1 MSGLGEYHRHSR
13 GRPDQYSLQVPN
25 TSADT
30 AILFPGQGSQTST
43 MAAVAA
49 AQLPELVEQ
58 AASELGADPFESIGE
73 GTHFAQPALFI
84 AGLAHWKAAG
94 EPEAGFWAGHS
105 LGELP
110 ALVAAGAL
118 DASAGLRLAVVRG
131 RLMEEASAVSPGG
144 MVASLGG
151 SDEVVRKVAAEFDL
165 TLANDNAPGQVIL
178 SGDAEKV
185 GEARKALRAEGA
197 KAIRLPVA
205 GAFHSP
211 LMEPAIPGYEEI
223 LAATEFAPA
232 PGAWSSITAAP
243 FDDVRADL
251 LAALTEPVRWRET
264 LAAMR
269 AAGATAFL
277 EAGPGDILTGL
288 SRRTLGEE
296 VESRSLAD
304 EIEIPELDPAP
315 EAAGA

>member
-1 MSGLGEYHRHSR
+1 
-13 GRPDQYSLQVPN
+13 
-25 TSADT
+25 
-30 AILFPGQGSQTST
+30 

-58 AASELGADPFESIGE
+58 ATEELGADPFEGISA

-94 EPEAGFWAGHS
+94 EPEAGFYAGHS

-110 ALVAAGAL
+110 ALVAVGAL
-118 DASAGLRLAVVRG
+118 EAGAGLRLAVVRG
-131 RLMEEASAVSPGG
+131 RLMEEASAVRPGG
-144 MVASLGG
+144 MVAALGG
-151 SDEVVRKVAAEFDL
+151 TDELVRKVAGEYEL
-165 TLANDNAPGQVIL
+165 TLANDNAPGQMVL
-178 SGDAEKV
+178 SGDSEKV

-211 LMEPAIPGYEEI
+211 LMEPAVPGYREI
-223 LAATEFAPA
+223 LAATEFGPTA
-232 PGAWSSITAAP
+232 GAYSCITAAP

-251 LAALTEPVRWRET
+251 LAALTRPVRWRDT

-269 AAGATAFL
+269 AAGATAFV
-277 EAGPGDILTGL
+277 ETGPGDILTGL

-296 VESRSLAD
+296 VESRT
-304 EIEIPELDPAP
+304 LDAEV

>member
-1 MSGLGEYHRHSR
+1 
-13 GRPDQYSLQVPN
+13 VPN
-25 TSADT
+25 FSADT
-30 AILFPGQGSQTST
+30 ALLFPGQGSQTST
-43 MAAVAA
+43 MAAVAV
-49 AQLPELVEQ
+49 AQLPELVDQ
-58 AASELGADPFESIGE
+58 AAGELGGDPFEGISA

-94 EPEAGFWAGHS
+94 EPGARFYAGHS

-118 DASAGLRLAVVRG
+118 EAGAGLRLAVVRG
-131 RLMEEASAVSPGG
+131 RLMEEASAVRPGG
-144 MVASLGG
+144 MVAALGG

-165 TLANDNAPGQVIL
+165 TLANDNAPGQMVL
-178 SGDAEKV
+178 SGDSEKV

-211 LMEPAIPGYEEI
+211 LMEPAVPGYEEI
-223 LAATEFAPA
+223 LAATEFAPVD
-232 PGAWSSITAAP
+232 GAYSCITAAP

-251 LAALTEPVRWRET
+251 LGALTRPVRWRDT

-269 AAGATAFL
+269 AAGAAAFV
-277 EAGPGDILTGL
+277 ETGPGDILTGL
-288 SRRTLGEE
+288 SRRTLGED
-296 VESRSLAD
+296 VESRSLTE
-304 EIEIPELDPAP
+304 EIEAAAAQTAAPAAAPEPAE

>member
-1 MSGLGEYHRHSR
+1 
-13 GRPDQYSLQVPN
+13 
-25 TSADT
+25 
-30 AILFPGQGSQTST
+30 
-43 MAAVAA
+43 MAAVSAEQRPDLVARAA
-49 AQLPELVEQ
+49 E
-58 AASELGADPFESIGE
+58 ELGADPFEQIGE

-94 EPEAGFWAGHS
+94 EPQAAFYAGHS

-118 DASAGLRLAVVRG
+118 DAAAGLRLAVVRG
-131 RLMEEASAVSPGG
+131 RLMEEASAVRPGG
-144 MVASLGG
+144 MVAALGG
-151 SDEVVRKVAAEFDL
+151 SDEVVQKVADEFGL
-165 TLANDNAPGQVIL
+165 TLANDNAPGQMVL
-178 SGDAEKV
+178 SGDSEKV

-211 LMEPAIPGYEEI
+211 LMEPAVPGYRDA
-223 LAATEFAPA
+223 LAATEFGPA
-232 PGAWSSITAAP
+232 AGTFSCIAAAP

-251 LAALTEPVRWRET
+251 LSALTEPVRWRDT
-264 LAAMR
+264 LCAMR
-269 AAGATAFL
+269 AAGAAAFV
-277 EAGPGDILTGL
+277 ETGPGDILTGL

-304 EIEIPELDPAP
+304 EIELPVPA
-315 EAAGA
+315 EETASA

>member
-1 MSGLGEYHRHSR
+1 MSGLGAYRRHRL
-13 GRPDQYSLQVPN
+13 GQADQYSLQVPN
-25 TSADT
+25 ISAET
-30 AILFPGQGSQTST
+30 ALLFPGQGSQTST
-43 MAAVAA
+43 MAATAT
-49 AQLPELVEQ
+49 AQLPELIGQ
-58 AASELGADPFESIGE
+58 AAGELGVDPFEEIAA

-94 EPEAGFWAGHS
+94 EPEAEFYAGHS

-118 DASAGLRLAVVRG
+118 EASAGLRLAVVRG
-131 RLMEEASAVSPGG
+131 RLMEEASAVRPGG
-144 MVASLGG
+144 MVAALGG
-151 SDEVVRKVAAEFDL
+151 ADEVVRKVAGDFDL
-165 TLANDNAPGQVIL
+165 TLANDNAPGQMVL

-211 LMEPAIPGYEEI
+211 LMEPAVPGYKEI
-223 LAATEFAPA
+223 LDATEFIPA
-232 PGAWSSITAAP
+232 PGAFSCITAAP

-251 LAALTEPVRWRET
+251 LSALTEPVRWRDT
-264 LAAMR
+264 LVAMYD
-269 AAGATAFL
+269 AGARAFV
-277 EAGPGDILTGL
+277 ETGPGDILTGL

-296 VESRSLAD
+296 LESRT
-304 EIEIPELDPAP
+304 LDAAK

>member
-1 MSGLGEYHRHSR
+1 
-13 GRPDQYSLQVPN
+13 VPN

-58 AASELGADPFESIGE
+58 AAGELGADPFEQIAE

-94 EPEAGFWAGHS
+94 EPEGAYWAGHS

-118 DASAGLRLAVVRG
+118 EAGAGLRLAVVRG
-131 RLMEEASAVSPGG
+131 RLMEEASAVRPGG
-144 MVASLGG
+144 MVAALGG
-151 SDEVVRKVAAEFDL
+151 SDEVVRKVADEFEL
-165 TLANDNAPGQVIL
+165 TLANDNAPGQMVL

-211 LMEPAIPGYEEI
+211 LMEPAIPGYKEI
-223 LAATEFAPA
+223 LEATEFDPVD
-232 PGAWSSITAAP
+232 GVFSCITAAP

-251 LAALTEPVRWRET
+251 LGALTRSVRWRDT

-277 EAGPGDILTGL
+277 ETGPGDILTGL

-296 VESRSLAD
+296 VESRT
-304 EIEIPELDPAP
+304 LDT
-315 EAAGA
+315 EKETAGA

>member
-1 MSGLGEYHRHSR
+1 
-13 GRPDQYSLQVPN
+13 
-25 TSADT
+25 
-30 AILFPGQGSQTST
+30 
-43 MAAVAA
+43 MAAVSAD
-49 AQLPELVEQ
+49 QRPDLVAQ
-58 AASELGADPFESIGE
+58 AAEELGADPFEQIGA

-94 EPEAGFWAGHS
+94 EPRAGFYAGHS

-118 DASAGLRLAVVRG
+118 DAAAGLRLAVVRG
-131 RLMEEASAVSPGG
+131 RLMEEASAVRPGG
-144 MVASLGG
+144 MVAALGG
-151 SDEVVRKVAAEFDL
+151 SDEVVQKVADEFGL
-165 TLANDNAPGQVIL
+165 TLANDNAPGQMVL
-178 SGDAEKV
+178 SGDSEKV

-211 LMEPAIPGYEEI
+211 LMEPAVPGYREA
-223 LAATEFAPA
+223 LAATEFAA
-232 PGAWSSITAAP
+232 AEGAFSCITAAP

-251 LAALTEPVRWRET
+251 LAALTEPVRWRAT

-269 AAGATAFL
+269 AAGAAAFL
-277 EAGPGDILTGL
+277 ETGPGDILTGL

-304 EIEIPELDPAP
+304 EIELPVPA
-315 EAAGA
+315 EETASA

>member
-1 MSGLGEYHRHSR
+1 MPPPEWRDSERQHVTPAADRT
-13 GRPDQYSLQVPN
+13 N
-25 TSADT
+25 TPYVADSFADT
-30 AILFPGQGSQTST
+30 ALLFPGQGSQTGA
-43 MAAVAA
+43 MAEVSAE
-49 AQLPELVEQ
+49 QRPDLIEQ
-58 AASELGADPFESIGE
+58 ARAELGADPFEQIGE

-94 EPEAGFWAGHS
+94 EPAARFYAGHS

-118 DASAGLRLAVVRG
+118 DAGAGLRLAIVRG
-131 RLMEEASAVSPGG
+131 RLMDEASAVRPGG

-151 SDEVVRKVAAEFDL
+151 SDEVVRSVAERFDL
-165 TLANDNAPGQVIL
+165 TVANDNAPGQVIL
-178 SGDAEKV
+178 SGDAEQV

-211 LMEPAIPGYEEI
+211 LMEPAVPGYREI
-223 LAATEFAPA
+223 LEGTEFGPA
-232 PGAWSSITAAP
+232 AGAFSSITAAP

-251 LAALTEPVRWRET
+251 LAALTEPVRWRDT
-264 LAAMR
+264 LAAMQ
-269 AAGATAFL
+269 AAGAGAFV
-277 EAGPGDILTGL
+277 ETGPGDILTGL

-296 VESRSLAD
+296 IESRT
-304 EIEIPELDPAP
+304 LDTAKQ
-315 EAAGA
+315 AAGA

>member
-1 MSGLGEYHRHSR
+1 MAGLGPYPRHRR
-13 GRPDQYSLQVPN
+13 PRPDQYSLQVPN
-25 TSADT
+25 SSADT
-30 AILFPGQGSQTST
+30 ALLFPGQGSQTRA

-58 AASELGADPFESIGE
+58 ATGELGGDPFEQIGE

-94 EPEAGFWAGHS
+94 EPDAAFYAGHS

-118 DASAGLRLAVVRG
+118 EAGAGLRLAVVRG
-131 RLMEEASAVSPGG
+131 RLMEEASAVRPGG
-144 MVASLGG
+144 MVAALGG
-151 SDEVVRKVAAEFDL
+151 SDEVVRKVAGEFDL
-165 TLANDNAPGQVIL
+165 TLANDNAPGQMVL

-211 LMEPAIPGYEEI
+211 LMEPAVRGYKEI
-223 LAATEFAPA
+223 LDATEFTPVE
-232 PGAWSSITAAP
+232 GAFSCIAAAP

-251 LAALTEPVRWRET
+251 LSALTEPVRWRDT

-269 AAGATAFL
+269 AAGARAFL
-277 EAGPGDILTGL
+277 ETGPGDILTGL
-288 SRRTLGEE
+288 CRRTLGEE
-296 VESRSLAD
+296 VESRT
-304 EIEIPELDPAP
+304 LDDAK

>member
-1 MSGLGEYHRHSR
+1 
-13 GRPDQYSLQVPN
+13 
-25 TSADT
+25 
-30 AILFPGQGSQTST
+30 

-58 AASELGADPFESIGE
+58 ATGELGADPFEQIAE

-94 EPEAGFWAGHS
+94 EPEAGFYAGHS

-110 ALVAAGAL
+110 ALVAVGAL
-118 DASAGLRLAVVRG
+118 EADAGLRLAVVRG
-131 RLMEEASAVSPGG
+131 RLMEEASAIRPGG
-144 MVASLGG
+144 MVAALGG
-151 SDEVVRKVAAEFDL
+151 SDEVVRKVAAEYDL
-165 TLANDNAPGQVIL
+165 TLANDNAPGQIVL
-178 SGDAEKV
+178 SGDSEKV
-185 GEARKALRAEGA
+185 GEARKVLRAEGA

-211 LMEPAIPGYEEI
+211 LMEPAIPGYQEI
-223 LAATEFAPA
+223 LEATEFGPTE
-232 PGAWSSITAAP
+232 GAFSCVTAAP

-251 LAALTEPVRWRET
+251 LGALTRSVRWRDT
-264 LAAMR
+264 LAAMQ
-269 AAGATAFL
+269 AAGATVFV
-277 EAGPGDILTGL
+277 ETGPGDILTGL

-296 VESRSLAD
+296 VESRT
-304 EIEIPELDPAP
+304 LDTEK

>member
-1 MSGLGEYHRHSR
+1 MAAVSAA
-13 GRPDQYSLQVPN
+13 GRPD
-25 TSADT
+25 
-30 AILFPGQGSQTST
+30 
-43 MAAVAA
+43 
-49 AQLPELVEQ
+49 LVEQ
-58 AASELGADPFESIGE
+58 ATAELGADPFESIAE

-84 AGLAHWKAAG
+84 AGLAHWRAAG
-94 EPEAGFWAGHS
+94 EPGASFYAGHS

-118 DASAGLRLAVVRG
+118 EASAGLRLATVRG
-131 RLMEEASAVSPGG
+131 RLMEEASAVRPGG
-144 MVASLGG
+144 MVAALGG
-151 SDEVVRKVAAEFDL
+151 TDEVVRRVADQFGL
-165 TLANDNAPGQVIL
+165 TLANDNAPGQMVL

-211 LMEPAIPGYEEI
+211 LMEPAVAGYREI
-223 LAATEFAPA
+223 LDQTEFSGA
-232 PGAWSSITAAP
+232 PGAYSCITAEP
-243 FDDVRADL
+243 FGDVRADL
-251 LAALTEPVRWRET
+251 LAALTESVRWRET

-269 AAGATAFL
+269 AAGAGAFV
-277 EAGPGDILTGL
+277 ETGPGDILTGL

-304 EIEIPELDPAP
+304 EIELPEP
-315 EAAGA
+315 AGAEATADA

>member
-1 MSGLGEYHRHSR
+1 M
-13 GRPDQYSLQVPN
+13 PN
-25 TSADT
+25 SSAET
-30 AILFPGQGSQTST
+30 ALLFPGQGSQTST

-58 AASELGADPFESIGE
+58 ATGELGADPFEQIAE

-94 EPEAGFWAGHS
+94 EPEAAFWAGHS

-118 DASAGLRLAVVRG
+118 EAGAGLRLAVVRG
-131 RLMEEASAVSPGG
+131 RLMEEASAVRPGG
-144 MVASLGG
+144 MVAALGG
-151 SDEVVRKVAAEFDL
+151 SDEVVRKVGAEYEL
-165 TLANDNAPGQVIL
+165 TLANDNAPGQMVL
-178 SGDAEKV
+178 SGDSEKV

-223 LAATEFAPA
+223 LEATEFGPTE
-232 PGAWSSITAAP
+232 GVFSCITAAP

-251 LAALTEPVRWRET
+251 LGALTRSVRWRDT

-269 AAGATAFL
+269 AAGATAFV
-277 EAGPGDILTGL
+277 ETGPGDILTGL

-296 VESRSLAD
+296 VESRT
-304 EIEIPELDPAP
+304 LDTEK

>member
-1 MSGLGEYHRHSR
+1 M
-13 GRPDQYSLQVPN
+13 PN
-25 TSADT
+25 PSADT
-30 AILFPGQGSQTST
+30 ALLFPGQGSQTST

-58 AASELGADPFESIGE
+58 AREELGADPFEQIGE

-84 AGLAHWKAAG
+84 AGLAHWRAAG
-94 EPEAGFWAGHS
+94 APAAGFYAGHS

-118 DASAGLRLAVVRG
+118 EAGAGLRLAVVRG
-131 RLMEEASAVSPGG
+131 RLMDEASAVRPGG

-151 SDEVVRKVAAEFDL
+151 SDEVVRKVAAEFEL
-165 TLANDNAPGQVIL
+165 TIANDNAPGQVIL
-178 SGDAEKV
+178 SGDSERV

-211 LMEPAIPGYEEI
+211 LMEPAIPGYREI
-223 LAATEFAPA
+223 LAATEFVPA

-251 LAALTEPVRWRET
+251 LAALTEPVRWRDT
-264 LAAMR
+264 LVAMH
-269 AAGATAFL
+269 AAGAAAFL
-277 EAGPGDILTGL
+277 ETGPGDILTGL

-296 VESRSLAD
+296 VESRSLD
-304 EIEIPELDPAP
+304 TEK